1 MCINLVNYMHLHI
14 YSTLFSHE
22 KCVNKHL
29 QMICMP
35 YSLFFIL
42 CKNKCYVNRHY
53 KKSQVVD
60 IKKQTLRLL

>member
-1 MCINLVNYMHLHI
+1 M
-14 YSTLFSHE
+14 HE